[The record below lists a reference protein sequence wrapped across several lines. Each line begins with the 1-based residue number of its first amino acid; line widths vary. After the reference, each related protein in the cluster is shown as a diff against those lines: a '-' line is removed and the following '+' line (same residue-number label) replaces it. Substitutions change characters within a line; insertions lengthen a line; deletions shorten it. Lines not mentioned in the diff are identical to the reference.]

1 MRATLPKIDSVEGSQ
16 PCGKG
21 TWQLCDNII
30 RTNTFPK
37 VCEELLKIQ
46 SGPLDCNLENVFYLL
61 RVKFVMM
68 PPMLERLKQSS
79 TCGLITIKVNID
91 LFKNGKQN
99 VPQIRFPSYYWE
111 ITLFQRCET
120 HERLKERVTF

>member
-30 RTNTFPK
+30 RINTFPK

-46 SGPLDCNLENVFYLL
+46 SGPLDCNLENVFLPSKGKVCDDAPYVGKAKTKFHL
-61 RVKFVMM
+61 RLDNYKSKHRSF
-68 PPMLERLKQSS
+68 
-79 TCGLITIKVNID
+79 
-91 LFKNGKQN
+91 
-99 VPQIRFPSYYWE
+99 
-111 ITLFQRCET
+111 
-120 HERLKERVTF
+120 